1 VRNESLKA
9 CLLVVLVAGLGATA
23 LAGAPTGKMTT
34 KPATPA
40 VEKITADQLTAA
52 KSLGVKNAPIMIE
65 DFADFQCPSCKA
77 LFEGTT
83 EQLIRDYV
91 QTGKVYLV
99 HHDFPLPMHSHSR
112 EAARWANAA
121 AAIGK
126 FEQVEA
132 VLYSQ
137 QETWGASGDI
147 EKALSGV
154 LTPAELKRCSALVN
168 NPEIEQAIQKDVA
181 LGTERHVNQT
191 PSLFVT
197 HNAKVVPLPPGAVQ
211 YSILKQYVDYLLTH

>member
-1 VRNESLKA
+1 MQNEFSKA
-9 CLLVVLVAGLGATA
+9 CWLMGLVALLGATA
-23 LAGAPTGKMTT
+23 LAAPPAGKTT
-34 KPATPA
+34 KAA
-40 VEKITADQLTAA
+40 VVSSEKLTSDQLTAA
-52 KSLGVKNAPIMIE
+52 KSLGMKNAPIMIE

-77 LFEGTT
+77 LFEATT
-83 EQLIRDYV
+83 EQVIKNYV
-91 QTGKVYLV
+91 DTGKVYLV

-126 FEQVEA
+126 FEQVET

-137 QETWGASGDI
+137 QEVWGASGDI
-147 EKALSGV
+147 EKALSSV
-154 LTPAELKRCSALVN
+154 LTPAEIKRCSALVN

-211 YSILKQYVDYLLTH
+211 YSILKQYIDYLLAH

>member
-1 VRNESLKA
+1 MRNESLKA
-9 CLLVVLVAGLGATA
+9 CLLIGLVAALGATA
-23 LAGAPTGKMTT
+23 IAAPPTGKTT
-34 KPATPA
+34 AAAA
-40 VEKITADQLTAA
+40 VEKITPDQLTAA
-52 KSLGVKNAPIMIE
+52 KSLGAKNAPVMIE

-83 EQLIRDYV
+83 EQLIKDYV

-121 AAIGK
+121 AVIGK
-126 FEQVEA
+126 FEPVEA

-154 LTPAELKRCSALVN
+154 LSPAELKRCSALVN

-211 YSILKQYVDYLLTH
+211 YAILKQYVDYLLKQ